1 MAKPMEPISL
11 ENVLLSFTQQ
21 GIFLDKSFMHDA
33 RLSEGDV
40 VLLKLL
46 TDERELMTKTYTKVR
61 SKGEWNVKSEMK
73 AYGDRWYS
81 TDIVD
86 EFLKEKGTV
95 ILGYFEWDLLT
106 YDLVYKK
113 EYSKRSL
120 VDGFLGIEKMP
131 KVKLCRKMRILIPT
145 EEEVPELKKQDLIL
159 PQVAFEK
166 SKMIMWVLDEESR
179 RSPIDKERAALSTLP
194 GVGQKRRDLLYNR
207 GIKNIFDLVSSP
219 TSKLAEIKGFS
230 SRLVRKLK
238 LSASKVLEPSAETY
252 TAEVFLTIPRNTIVR
267 IGLRTKVSII
277 KPFYSHIFVREH
289 PQVEAKVLSVLS
301 RILGETFEVM
311 MPVYTTIRI
320 EKKDGTQKILMR
332 GPWVI
337 EMVGFSDEKGAK
349 KTLDSILW
357 SIQEAFDLW
366 YDKDVFCLI
375 KPQKRPID
383 ADQILER
390 LTEQFSLKFSEPESI
405 LEKFE
410 ERKKS
415 IVDTNVLIDGRL
427 SSLIVKAYQGILEEE
442 FTLQRPEVV
451 VPNIVS
457 FEIKSL
463 IDRYR
468 AKESQYYLG
477 DMELRRLRA
486 LHDAGFI
493 TLKYVGEVP
502 LVPPV
507 AESEKGKLTFIGSI
521 RDEHILEA
529 LRKVGNSFLVT
540 SDGRLARSAYV
551 RGYEVVLVKPL
562 KKEVADNFSERLKHF
577 ELLSDGEKKALLKEI
592 SRKAKVPYNTA
603 LKTVELLLST

>member
-1 MAKPMEPISL
+1 MEPISL

-21 GIFLDKSFMHDA
+21 GIFLDKSFIHDTG
-33 RLSEGDV
+33 LSEGDV

-46 TDERELMTKTYTKVR
+46 TDKKKLLSKTYTRVK
-61 SKGEWNVKSEMK
+61 SKSKWNVKSEMK

-81 TDIVD
+81 TEIVN
-86 EFLKEKGTV
+86 EFLKEKGTF

-106 YDLVYKK
+106 YDLIYKK
-113 EYSKRSL
+113 EYSKKSL
-120 VDGFLGIEKMP
+120 VDGFLRIEKMP
-131 KVKLCRKMRILIPT
+131 KVEPCREMKILIPT
-145 EEEVPELKKQDLIL
+145 EEEVPELKKRGLVL
-159 PQVAFEK
+159 PQVFLEK
-166 SKMIMWVLDEESR
+166 SKMIMWVLDEESK
-179 RSPIDKERAALSTLP
+179 RSPIDKERAALTTLP
-194 GVGQKRRDLLYNR
+194 GVGQKRRDLLYDVDV
-207 GIKNIFDLVSSP
+207 KNIFDLISSS

-238 LSASKVLEPSAETY
+238 SSASKVLEPSAETY
-252 TAEVFLTIPRNTIVR
+252 TAEIFLTIPRNKLVR
-267 IGLRTKVSII
+267 IGPRTKVSII
-277 KPFYSHIFVREH
+277 KPFYSHVFVREH
-289 PQVEAKVLSVLS
+289 PQVEARVISVLS
-301 RILGETFEVM
+301 RNLGETFEVT
-311 MPVYTTIRI
+311 MPAYTTIRI
-320 EKKDGTQKILMR
+320 ETKDGTQKILMR

-337 EMVGFSDEKGAK
+337 EMVGFSDEESAK
-349 KTLDSILW
+349 ETLDSILV
-357 SIQEAFDLW
+357 SIQEAFELW
-366 YDKDVFCLI
+366 DNKDVFSLI
-375 KPQKRPID
+375 EPQKQPID

-390 LTEQFSLKFSEPESI
+390 LTEQFSVKFSEPEGI

-410 ERKKS
+410 EGRKS

-442 FTLQRPEVV
+442 FTLQRPGVV

-468 AKESQYYLG
+468 AKETQYHLG

-493 TLKYVGEVP
+493 TLTYVGEAP
-502 LVPPV
+502 LIPPIT
-507 AESEKGKLTFIGSI
+507 EYEKGKLRFIGSI

-529 LRKVGNSFLVT
+529 LRKVENSFLVT

-562 KKEVADNFSERLKHF
+562 RKEVTDNFAEDLKHF
-577 ELLSDGEKKALLKEI
+577 ELLSEKEKKVLLKEI
-592 SRKAKVPYNTA
+592 SKKTKVPYDTA